1 MMMINQKKTFGKMN
15 DKKQLLA
22 LTALVSIPSML
33 MAQAANSNSTLD
45 WVFDNLLFIFIAL
58 LVIGALVSLFMT
70 METIVKSKQ
79 QEFLAEH
86 GVSLPEEKAG
96 ESYFSKFWDKLI
108 GMVPME
114 KEKDIDLGHDYDGIR
129 ELDNSLPPWWIY
141 LFYFTIIWGA
151 VYFYIYQMSDIGSS
165 QQEEYESAMEIAED
179 QRRAFL
185 FKQANLVNET
195 NVMLLSEAE
204 ELAEGEQLF
213 KSQCASCHGMLGEG
227 GIGPNFTD
235 KYWIHGGDIKDLFR
249 TIKYGVPEKG
259 MISWQTQLKPA
270 SMQKVASYILTL
282 QGTNPPNQKKAE
294 GELYENTGGESEE
307 LNSSFIK

>member
-1 MMMINQKKTFGKMN
+1 MN
-15 DKKQLLA
+15 DKKQILA
-22 LTALVSIPSML
+22 LAALVSLPSML
-33 MAQAANSNSTLD
+33 MAQAANSKSTLD
-45 WVFDNLLFIFIAL
+45 WVFDNLLLIFIAMM
-58 LVIGALVSLFMT
+58 VIAALVSLFTT

-79 QEFLAEH
+79 KEFLAEH
-86 GVSLPEEKAG
+86 GISMPEES
-96 ESYFSKFWDKLI
+96 ETDSVFSKMWDKLI

-129 ELDNSLPPWWIY
+129 ELDNSLPPWWLY
-141 LFYFTIIWGA
+141 LFYFTIIWG
-151 VYFYIYQMSDIGSS
+151 VGYFYIYQMSDIGAS
-165 QQEEYESAMEIAED
+165 QQEEYEQAMEIAED

-185 FKQANLVNET
+185 FKQANLVNES
-195 NVMLLSEAE
+195 NVMRLTEAA

-227 GIGPNFTD
+227 GVGPNFTD

-282 QGTNPPNQKKAE
+282 QGTDPPNQKKAE
-294 GELYENTGGESEE
+294 GELYEKAGGESEE
-307 LNSSFIK
+307 LNSSFVK

>member
-1 MMMINQKKTFGKMN
+1 MN
-15 DKKQLLA
+15 DKKQILTLA
-22 LTALVSIPSML
+22 ALVSLPSML
-33 MAQAANSNSTLD
+33 MAQAANSGSTLD
-45 WVFDNLLFIFIAL
+45 WVFDNLLLIFIAM
-58 LVIGALVSLFMT
+58 LVIAALVSLFMT

-79 QEFLAEH
+79 KEFLAEH
-86 GVSLPEEKAG
+86 GVSMPEETEG
-96 ESYFSKFWDKLI
+96 DSVFSKMWDKLI

-129 ELDNSLPPWWIY
+129 ELDNSLPPWWLY

-151 VYFYIYQMSDIGSS
+151 AYFYIYQISDIGAS
-165 QQEEYESAMEIAED
+165 QQEEYEQAMEIAED

-195 NVMLLSEAE
+195 NVMRLTDAAD
-204 ELAEGEQLF
+204 LAEGEQLF

-227 GIGPNFTD
+227 GVGPNFSD

>member
-1 MMMINQKKTFGKMN
+1 MN
-15 DKKQLLA
+15 DKKQILA
-22 LTALVSIPSML
+22 LAALVSLPSMI

-45 WVFDNLLFIFIAL
+45 WVFENLLLIFIAMM
-58 LVIGALVSLFMT
+58 VIAALVSLFTT

-79 QEFLAEH
+79 KEFLAEH
-86 GVSLPEEKAG
+86 GISMPEEI
-96 ESYFSKFWDKLI
+96 ETDSVFSKMWDKLI

-129 ELDNSLPPWWIY
+129 ELDNSLPPWWLY
-141 LFYFTIIWGA
+141 LFYFTIIWG
-151 VYFYIYQMSDIGSS
+151 VGYFYVYQMSDIGDS
-165 QQEEYESAMEIAED
+165 QQEEYEQAMEIAED

-185 FKQANLVNET
+185 FKQANLVNES
-195 NVMLLSEAE
+195 NVMRLTEAA

-227 GIGPNFTD
+227 GVGPNFTD

-282 QGTNPPNQKKAE
+282 QGTDPPNQKKAE
-294 GELYENTGGESEE
+294 GELYENAGGESEE
-307 LNSSFIK
+307 LNSSFVK